1 MGALLNPHAEACCR
15 AADCSGCFVI
25 KKPRMSLVTGEVCM
39 KGEDYELLCITV
51 QLYR

>member
-1 MGALLNPHAEACCR
+1 MGALLSPRAEARCR

-39 KGEDYELLCITV
+39 KGGIMSYYV
-51 QLYR
+51 